1 MLGSPGS
8 LWCSGSASSTESAER
23 LMRALWPLL
32 WLLPTMAGM
41 VAIAWRIA
49 GREGA
54 MVALLLA
61 LVGVPAYQQFTP
73 GRIDHHNVMIALTL
87 LAVAAIVWSD
97 RKRWTAAAAGALSGL
112 ALAIGLESPAVS
124 RGVRRRA
131 GARYVLSRDAAPA
144 VRDFGLA
151 LAGALA
157 LGFLA
162 DVGSTQ
168 WLVSR
173 CDMLAINLLAA
184 GGSAGLVLALAGHLN
199 HEQMVTRGLAV
210 LVAASLALVLFLA
223 FEPRCI
229 GGPFATVDPRIW
241 PIWYVRELQP
251 LPSVVRVNPLTAAGI
266 AAFPAAALIAAGAL
280 IAQPALRRDVALL
293 TLAAVFLVAVLI
305 MVAAIRGYSYAMWFG
320 MPLVAAAALRLF
332 AAFEI
337 RTLPGRP
344 LPR

>member
-1 MLGSPGS
+1 MGLAGLTLVFRLGVD
-8 LWCSGSASSTESAER
+8 AESAER

-32 WLLPTMAGM
+32 WLLPTMVGM

-112 ALAIGLESPAVS
+112 ALAIGLECLPYLVVCGGAL
-124 RGVRRRA
+124 A
-131 GARYVLSRDAAPA
+131 ARYVLSRDAAPA

-157 LGFLA
+157 LGFVA

-184 GGSAGLVLALAGHLN
+184 GGSAGLV
-199 HEQMVTRGLAV
+199 
-210 LVAASLALVLFLA
+210 
-223 FEPRCI
+223 
-229 GGPFATVDPRIW
+229 
-241 PIWYVRELQP
+241 
-251 LPSVVRVNPLTAAGI
+251 
-266 AAFPAAALIAAGAL
+266 
-280 IAQPALRRDVALL
+280 
-293 TLAAVFLVAVLI
+293 
-305 MVAAIRGYSYAMWFG
+305 FG
-320 MPLVAAAALRLF
+320 VGW
-332 AAFEI
+332 I
-337 RTLPGRP
+337 SQS
-344 LPR
+344 